1 MQVGDL
7 VRHNGYLAIV
17 ICVNAYETLIKW
29 LDDGIVEDA
38 DNYGTSMVVVVVA
51 AMPSRVRTIN
61 IRRATT
67 RALPRWFRR
76 IVTPFIVFS
85 SESLKL

>member
-7 VRHNGYLAIV
+7 VRCRNHLAIV

-38 DNYGTSMVVVVVA
+38 DNYGTSLEV
-51 AMPSRVRTIN
+51 I
-61 IRRATT
+61 
-67 RALPRWFRR
+67 
-76 IVTPFIVFS
+76 
-85 SESLKL
+85 SESR

>member
-7 VRHNGYLAIV
+7 VRSNGHLAIV

-38 DNYGTSMVVVVVA
+38 DNYTTSLEVISA
-51 AMPSRVRTIN
+51 SR
-61 IRRATT
+61 
-67 RALPRWFRR
+67 
-76 IVTPFIVFS
+76 
-85 SESLKL
+85 

>member
-7 VRHNGYLAIV
+7 VGCNGHLAIV

-38 DNYGTSMVVVVVA
+38 DNYGTSLEVISA
-51 AMPSRVRTIN
+51 SR
-61 IRRATT
+61 
-67 RALPRWFRR
+67 
-76 IVTPFIVFS
+76 
-85 SESLKL
+85 